1 MKSIV
6 IIGASG
12 HGKVAADIA
21 RQMGY
26 DDIRFLDDNT
36 DQKCCGGYPVVG
48 KSGDFA
54 DFTCDFFVAI
64 GNPGVRQR
72 ISERLEVAEKKI
84 VTLLHPN
91 AVIAEHVSIGVGTVV
106 VAGAVI
112 NPGAT
117 IGKGSIVNTCASVDH
132 DCMIGDYAHI
142 SIGSHVAGTSTIGER
157 TWIGAGATIS
167 NNLSICSD
175 CMIGAGAVVVKNIEK
190 PGTYIGVPAK
200 RVATK

>member
-1 MKSIV
+1 MNSIV

-36 DQKCCGGYPVVG
+36 DIKDCGGYPLVG

-54 DFTCDFFVAI
+54 DFHCGFFVAI
-64 GNPGVRQR
+64 GNPVVRQR
-72 ISERLEVAEKKI
+72 ISEGLEAAGKKI
-84 VTLLHPN
+84 VTLIHPN
-91 AVIAEHVSIGVGTVV
+91 AVIAEQVSIGTGTVV

-112 NPGAT
+112 NPCTT

-132 DCMIGDYAHI
+132 DCVIGDYAHI
-142 SIGSHVAGTSTIGER
+142 SIGAHVAGTATIGER
-157 TWIGAGATIS
+157 TWIGAGATVS

-175 CMIGAGAVVVKNIEK
+175 CMIGAGAVVVRNIEE
-190 PGTYIGVPAK
+190 PGTYVGVPAK
-200 RVATK
+200 RVAAK